1 MVLFPFRDAASPSV
15 LPHGEAKGRGA
26 LEGAPSPD
34 GAPFLF
40 QKGLL
45 VRVFYRSLLPGFYRT
60 MQAPRASARE
70 MPGWAVGFQPLPSA
84 GRGLFRLPNRYS

>member
-1 MVLFPFRDAASPSV
+1 MRDVLANGPLPIRDAASPSV

-40 QKGLL
+40 SKRLHAGGYSPWPWNACKAVSAVLAL
-45 VRVFYRSLLPGFYRT
+45 GHLGFIPPG
-60 MQAPRASARE
+60 PRFQFSACAE
-70 MPGWAVGFQPLPSA
+70 GG
-84 GRGLFRLPNRYS
+84 G